1 MTDATNNRNDARGAT
16 QVEELA
22 NQLART
28 LVGYGVGPGTTV
40 VTALRSTEDTRL
52 AQKAVVRAG
61 GRIVPVDPRLPGWR
75 ISAVAADARADV
87 GITLGRFLSPLPP
100 TLHWIELDDPG
111 LQEEASAQPAGP
123 LSEYDRIQHPWL
135 PAEAVEMPTAAAK
148 TNDEIRRSPE
158 TP

>member
-1 MTDATNNRNDARGAT
+1 MSDATNYSTDAGGASGADG
-16 QVEELA
+16 LA

-28 LVGYGVGPGTTV
+28 LVGYGIGPGTTV
-40 VTALRSTEDTRL
+40 VTALRSAEDTRL
-52 AQKAVVRAG
+52 AQRAVVRAG

-100 TLHWIELDDPG
+100 SVHWIELDDPG
-111 LQEEASAQPAGP
+111 LQHEASTQPSGP
-123 LSEYDRIQHPWL
+123 LTEYDRIQHPWL
-135 PAEAVEMPTAAAK
+135 PAEAVRM
-148 TNDEIRRSPE
+148 NDEVRLSPE